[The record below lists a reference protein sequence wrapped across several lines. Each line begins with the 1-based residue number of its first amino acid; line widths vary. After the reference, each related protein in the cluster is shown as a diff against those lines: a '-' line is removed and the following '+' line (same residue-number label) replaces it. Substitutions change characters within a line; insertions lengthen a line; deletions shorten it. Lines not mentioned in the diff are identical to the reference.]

1 MSLFHIML
9 SRDMQS
15 KSKRTFGI
23 KDTNISGPGRQ
34 RQCTLTKGYI
44 EKRHKL

>member
-1 MSLFHIML
+1 MSLFHIIL

-23 KDTNISGPGRQ
+23 KDTNKSGPGRQ
-34 RQCTLTKGYI
+34 RQCAYSKGYI
-44 EKRHKL
+44 EKSHKL